1 MFEKIK
7 ITEVLYETN
16 VLGAR
21 EIDIVAS
28 RPASY
33 IQLGRRESLYAC
45 FLCIL
50 EPELS
55 LNLTLDCIVTKI
67 LRLLE

>member
-1 MFEKIK
+1 MFEKIQ

-16 VLGAR
+16 VMGAR
-21 EIDIVAS
+21 EIDIGAC

-33 IQLGRRESLYAC
+33 IQLGGRESLYAC
-45 FLCIL
+45 FLCTL
-50 EPELS
+50 EPDLS
-55 LNLTLDCIVTKI
+55 LNLTLDCIVSKI